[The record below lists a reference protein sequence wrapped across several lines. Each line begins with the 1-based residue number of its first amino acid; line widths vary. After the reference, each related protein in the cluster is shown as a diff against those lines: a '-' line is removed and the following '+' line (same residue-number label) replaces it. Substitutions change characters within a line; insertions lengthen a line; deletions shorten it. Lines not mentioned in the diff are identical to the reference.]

1 MSVFQS
7 STASFNPVI
16 NEAVNAVDRQQFVG
30 TRILPIQNTPSM
42 SGKYVKVTA
51 AQFDNDVSKPRAAGS
66 NFSQT
71 SSEYGSGSFACEQYG
86 VENAIDS
93 IDLQKA
99 ESDALYDVATAAAK
113 RLADNLMVGHELRVA
128 SSLSGAGFNGTAA
141 TAVMSNASTATPIA
155 DVNNA
160 VQRLY
165 ANGQFTGIH
174 LIIESSLY
182 QEMTQTDDMR
192 NLINGSGALAYSTD
206 QVAKVLGVEGVLLF
220 ATPDTIPP
228 PRVKLPAGAKS
239 GPPHPT
245 MLPAFRAVPYP
256 MAALVAPLVIMNW
269 GAFTTETFR
278 TEQPPAKRWLRVSQC
293 VDEIIINDSAGE
305 KITGA

>member
-128 SSLSGAGFNGTAA
+128 SQLSSASFNSTAA

-206 QVAKVLGVEGVLLF
+206 QVAKVLGVEGVIICNTRYNS
-220 ATPDTIPP
+220 AAKGQAASRAKVWPTTSYY
-228 PRVKLPAGAKS
+228 VASVQGGALANGGIGRTLS
-239 GPPHPT
+239 YNELG
-245 MLPAFRAVPYP
+245 
-256 MAALVAPLVIMNW
+256 

-278 TEQPPAKRWLRVSQC
+278 TEQPPASVVRVSQC